1 MEEPRGMTPGERE
14 QAHALLAAAISIPT
28 ARRQALNDLMRKLL
42 VAPRLLE
49 AEERLAKRRRQPD
62 PCNGSICFSA
72 TLQQPVH

>member
-28 ARRQALNDLMRKLL
+28 ARRQPGPQRPDAQAA

-72 TLQQPVH
+72 TL